1 MPRATH
7 TRPSSTVRAG
17 LLILLTVVVL
27 IVLVCLEAA
36 PAADGTVTPA
46 TCCPPVELR
55 GAP

>member
-1 MPRATH
+1 MPRATYI
-7 TRPSSTVRAG
+7 RPSSTVRAG
-17 LLILLTVVVL
+17 LLIFLAVAAL